1 MAHPTDLTPAEFDSI
16 LREKVNREPTLP
28 SEIPVKNEIGK
39 LALMQPRENALNH
52 PAAPLLQEYATNG
65 CPVNCGDN
73 WSKEQILLLL
83 KRGPHQS
90 ANMKSAIQQLRTETK
105 DKVHHGYARVI
116 KWKDI
121 KEDIPPQLKISP
133 VAMIPHKSK
142 KFRCILDLS
151 FNLFHKGKRLTSVN
165 ESTKKMAKPEAMVQL
180 GLSLKRIIA
189 VMADTWAE
197 NNPFYFTKLD
207 IKDGF
212 WRMAVNDDAAW
223 NFCYVLPSLNKVPID
238 EIEIVVPNS
247 LQMGWCESP
256 PFFCSG
262 TETARDIIQYK
273 LESTTVLPPHK
284 FEDIMLSKLSTS
296 PAGKSSTPLHCNFN
310 LEVFVDDFIG
320 MAQTSCPQQLRHFSR
335 ALLHGIHEVFPPP
348 SVTKHNGFDPI
359 SEGKL
364 EKGEGTWDT
373 TKEVLGWDIDGKA
386 GTIQLPGKK
395 CSKLRALLKT
405 IMRKHR
411 VSLNKFQQLAGKL
424 QHASYGLPGGK
435 GLFSAIQMAM
445 VGNPDF
451 ITMTTDLKQILS
463 DWQYIISFM
472 EKHPTSIHQLVVDY
486 PAYVGYSDACG
497 LGAGGIWCS
506 GLSPLQPFLW
516 QVEWPQDIKKNLVT
530 AENPNGSVTI
540 NDLELAGAVLN
551 WLALELQPNLTL
563 KHQHVGT
570 YCDNTSAVAW
580 AYKLRTSKSKIAS
593 RLLRLL
599 SLRIHQSQATG
610 LTPLNIAGEN
620 NDMADIVSR
629 AFKNGKY
636 FDASD
641 NLISYFNSHF
651 PLPQQKSWMECILP
665 QRLVS
670 RVIACLRGEQLPMA
684 SLLRLPG
691 LGKNTGVHGQR
702 LLQNVTLT
710 PSCKTQVTSKEIS
723 VSMPLLHGSGQ
734 ARTVEELKSEFK
746 ESRMRFHPSARPSNW
761 LENIAPSTE
770 KMESHT
776 T

>member
-1 MAHPTDLTPAEFDSI
+1 
-16 LREKVNREPTLP
+16 
-28 SEIPVKNEIGK
+28 
-39 LALMQPRENALNH
+39 
-52 PAAPLLQEYATNG
+52 
-65 CPVNCGDN
+65 
-73 WSKEQILLLL
+73 
-83 KRGPHQS
+83 
-90 ANMKSAIQQLRTETK
+90 MKSAVIQLREETK
-105 DKVHHGYARVI
+105 DKVHHGYARVV

-121 KEDIPPQLKISP
+121 KDDIPPQLKISP

-151 FNLFHKGKRLTSVN
+151 FALYHKGQRLSSVN
-165 ESTKKMAKPEAMVQL
+165 ESTTKLAKPEAMVQL
-180 GLSLKRIIA
+180 GLSLKRIIS
-189 VMADTWAE
+189 VMAKTWSPDK
-197 NNPFYFTKLD
+197 PFYFTKLD

-212 WRMAVNDDAAW
+212 WRMAVGDDAAW
-223 NFCYVLPSLNKVPID
+223 NFCYVLPSLEKNVPLD
-238 EIEIVVPNS
+238 ETELVVPNS

-262 TETARDIIQYK
+262 TETARDIIQLK
-273 LESTTVLPPHK
+273 LAKEDLLPPHK
-284 FEDIMLSKLSTS
+284 FEDIMLTKVSH
-296 PAGKSSTPLHCNFN
+296 PDDKSSAPISCPIN

-320 MAQTSCPQQLRHFSR
+320 MAQTSDHRQLRHFSR

-348 SVTKHNGFDPI
+348 SVTKHNGFDPV

-373 TKEVLGWDIDGKA
+373 LKECLGWDIDGRA

-395 CSKLRALLKT
+395 CTKLRALLKKL
-405 IMRKHR
+405 MRKKR

-424 QHASYGLPGGK
+424 QHASYGIPGGR
-435 GLFSAIQMAM
+435 GLFSPIQMAM
-445 VGNPDF
+445 VGNPNF
-451 ITMTTDLKQILS
+451 ITLTDDLVEILA
-463 DWQYIISFM
+463 DWRYIIGFM
-472 EKHPTSIHQLVVDY
+472 ESHPTSILQLVVDY
-486 PAYVGYSDACG
+486 PAYLGYSDACG

-506 GLSPLQPFLW
+506 GLKSLQPVLW
-516 QVEWPQDIKKNLVT
+516 QVEWPKDIQANLVT
-530 AENPNGSVTI
+530 AENPTGSVTI

-551 WLALELQPNLTL
+551 WLALELQPNVIL

-599 SLRIHQSQATG
+599 SLRIHHKQATG

-636 FDASD
+636 FDASE
-641 NLISYFNSHF
+641 NLTSYFNSHF
-651 PLPQQKSWMECILP
+651 PLPQQKSWIECILP
-665 QRLVS
+665 PKLVL

-691 LGKNTGVHGQR
+691 LGKNTGPPGNDMQ
-702 LLQNVTLT
+702 QPAASTLSS
-710 PSCKTQVTSKEIS
+710 PTQTTSNETS
-723 VSMPLLHGSGQ
+723 ASMPLLHGSGRE
-734 ARTVEELKSEFK
+734 RTVEELKSEFK
-746 ESRMRFHPSARPSNW
+746 ESRMRFHPSPRPSNW
-761 LENIAPSTE
+761 LENIVPSTA